1 MAPYVFLAIAGI
13 LSHVFYFRHGE
24 HHVYSH
30 IYLVLFVVSSII
42 VSIFFHYSYILVY
55 LAGLYISLLVYRLLL
70 HPLHS
75 FPGPVLARI
84 SSLWSISPKH
94 KTHLTLQALHNQ
106 YGPIVRTGPSDLSII
121 HPSAV
126 PAIYGPQSP
135 CTKAAWYDL
144 AYPARPLQNCRNL
157 KEHNARRRTWSPAF
171 SDKMIRGYEQR
182 IGIYQ
187 QQLIAKLTTLQSVDV
202 RKWLYLYSFDVMG
215 DLSFGRGFDCLKT
228 GREHWA
234 ITLLKATMEQVGL
247 FLPPW
252 LLLILLRIP
261 PLMGNWLRFL
271 AFCSEALQTRM
282 RMKDQVQ
289 NPDISASLLAPLN
302 GREPT
307 LAERSML
314 DGDAR
319 LIIVAGSDSTA
330 LTLCAILYELVRH
343 PEQIARLREEVEPF
357 VGKGEVLGSDIALL
371 DHLNGVINEALRMY
385 PVVPGALWR
394 KTPAEGIQVEGVH
407 IPGEMTVS
415 CPQYVMGRS
424 ELCYAQPDEFI
435 PERWY
440 KYPDLIKHRSAFAP
454 FSLGPYNCIGR
465 PLALLNLRT
474 TLVKLITTF
483 DVGFALGEDGRAFV
497 QQAQDNF
504 VLVLREILLLPS
516 SINLFQSTYIFFFI
530 IKGIRDGNDKDSLLL
545 PSAVFIQTK
554 NKRVG
559 RIPELFELLAV
570 VVHWRRRALNKQHTE
585 GWGMATDGHD
595 FYFLRVDDQ
604 GQATSTRGI
613 SCGSGRLHSSRCP
626 ASSSSARPSSSHYGS
641 SVCGSARYYMP
652 CACCGSSHFFK
663 SSAYGPSST
672 KSSSAN

>member
-1 MAPYVFLAIAGI
+1 MAPYVFLAIAGV

-24 HHVYSH
+24 HHLYGH
-30 IYLVLFVVSSII
+30 IYLVLFAISTAVVS
-42 VSIFFHYSYILVY
+42 VFFHYSYILVY
-55 LAGLYISLLVYRLLL
+55 LASLYTSLLVYRLLL

-94 KTHLTLQALHNQ
+94 KTHLTLQALHSE
-106 YGPIVRTGPSDLSII
+106 YGPIVRIGPSDLSII

-135 CTKAAWYDL
+135 CIKAAWYDL

-182 IGIYQ
+182 IRIYQ
-187 QQLIAKLTTLQSVDV
+187 QQLISQLTTLQSVDV

-215 DLSFGRGFDCLKT
+215 DLSFGRGFDCLTT

-234 ITLLKATMEQVGL
+234 ITLLNVTMEQVGL

-252 LLLILLRIP
+252 LFLVLLRIP
-261 PLMGNWLRFL
+261 PLMRNWLRFL

-289 NPDISASLLAPLN
+289 IPDISASLLAPLN

-307 LAERSML
+307 PAERSML

-319 LIIVAGSDSTA
+319 LIIVAGSDTTA
-330 LTLCAILYELVRH
+330 LTLCAVLYELVRH

-357 VGKGEVLGSDIALL
+357 VDGKGEVRGSDIALL

-385 PVVPGALWR
+385 PPVPGALWR

-407 IPGEMTVS
+407 IPGEMIVY

-424 ELCYAQPDEFI
+424 ELCYARPDEFI

-440 KYPDLIKHRSAFAP
+440 KYPDLIKDRSAFAP

-483 DVGFALGEDGRAFV
+483 DVGFAPGEDGRAFV

-504 VLVLREILLLPS
+504 VLYMGPLHLT
-516 SINLFQSTYIFFFI
+516 FT
-530 IKGIRDGNDKDSLLL
+530 
-545 PSAVFIQTK
+545 
-554 NKRVG
+554 
-559 RIPELFELLAV
+559 
-570 VVHWRRRALNKQHTE
+570 RRK
-585 GWGMATDGHD
+585 
-595 FYFLRVDDQ
+595 
-604 GQATSTRGI
+604 
-613 SCGSGRLHSSRCP
+613 
-626 ASSSSARPSSSHYGS
+626 
-641 SVCGSARYYMP
+641 
-652 CACCGSSHFFK
+652 
-663 SSAYGPSST
+663 
-672 KSSSAN
+672 